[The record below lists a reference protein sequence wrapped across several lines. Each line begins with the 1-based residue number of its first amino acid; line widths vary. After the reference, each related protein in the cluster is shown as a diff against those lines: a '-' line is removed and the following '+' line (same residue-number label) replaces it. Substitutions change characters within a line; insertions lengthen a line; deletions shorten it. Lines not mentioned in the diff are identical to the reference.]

1 MPSERSQRNRLDRA
15 FNVLTK
21 WRSVFAGWQLG
32 TRSDTDPECKAVKDH
47 REVTILL
54 RVEVTALTGLLL
66 KKGIFTEEE
75 LVAQL
80 IEEADYLNE
89 AYARRFRG
97 MRATDAGISYDL
109 AVLQEHGTMDGW
121 LP

>member
-1 MPSERSQRNRLDRA
+1 MSSDRAQQQRLDRA
-15 FNVLTK
+15 LNILAK

-32 TRSDTDPECKAVKDH
+32 TRSDTDPVCNAVKDH

-66 KKGIFTEEE
+66 KKGVFTEQEFVE
-75 LVAQL
+75 QL
-80 IEEADYLNE
+80 TEEADYLNE

-97 MRATDAGISYDL
+97 MRATDAGIAYDV
-109 AVLQEHGTMDGW
+109 AVIQEHGTMDGW